1 MLRTLIIFFILFS
14 GLGQISQA
22 QQGTFPPGG
31 IQENVALI
39 DDSGEASLSGNQSQ
53 GDERPITARL
63 SQNYP
68 NPFNPVTMIAYRVPE
83 NSNVRIEVYDQL
95 GRSVDVIL
103 NESRQA
109 GEHELMFDASHL
121 ASGVYIYR
129 MELHGLESGNRQVF
143 TRKFTLM
150 K

>member
-1 MLRTLIIFFILFS
+1 MLRTLFILLFLFS
-14 GLGQISQA
+14 GFGQISHA
-22 QQGTFPPGG
+22 QQGGLSPAGM
-31 IQENVALI
+31 I
-39 DDSGEASLSGNQSQ
+39 DYANSFDESGEGNQNQ
-53 GDERPITARL
+53 GDERPLTARL

-103 NESRQA
+103 NESRSA
-109 GEHELMFDASHL
+109 GEHELMYDASHL
-121 ASGVYIYR
+121 TSGVYIYR
-129 MELHGLESGNRQVF
+129 MELQSLESSNRQVF

>member
-1 MLRTLIIFFILFS
+1 MLRTLIIFLFLLF
-14 GLGQISQA
+14 GYGHISQA
-22 QQGTFPPGG
+22 QQNDFPAAGTAAFVSSMDVTAGVSFTDQNEP
-31 IQENVALI
+31 
-39 DDSGEASLSGNQSQ
+39 
-53 GDERPITARL
+53 DERPLTARL

-83 NSNVRIEVYDQL
+83 NSNVRIEVFDQL

-103 NESRQA
+103 NESRTA
-109 GEHELMFDASHL
+109 GEHELMYDASHL
-121 ASGVYIYR
+121 TSGVYIYR
-129 MELHGLESGNRQVF
+129 MELQGLESGTRQVF